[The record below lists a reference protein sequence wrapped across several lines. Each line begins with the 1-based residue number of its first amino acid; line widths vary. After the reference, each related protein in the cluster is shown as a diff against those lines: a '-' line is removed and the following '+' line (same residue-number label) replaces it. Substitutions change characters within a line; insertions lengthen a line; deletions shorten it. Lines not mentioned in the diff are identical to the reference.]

1 MGNLKNFIVDTVAL
15 VKYLQDDLP
24 LPADKAFKSSE
35 QGKSKLLVSEIV
47 IGEFIYI
54 SLKGRLKVSD
64 PKSMIMEFLIS
75 MSASGYM
82 DFVGMD
88 LDCWEEFLQSKIPEL
103 HDRLICAIA
112 KSRDAAVIT
121 NDMDI
126 MERGGIE
133 VVWD

>member
-1 MGNLKNFIVDTVAL
+1 MDIMKTYIVDTIAL

-24 LPADKAFKSSE
+24 LPADKVFKSSE
-35 QGKSKLLVSEIV
+35 QGKSKLLVPEMV

-64 PKSMIMEFLIS
+64 PRSMIMEFLIS

-82 DFVGMD
+82 DFVEMD
-88 LDCWEEFLQSKIPEL
+88 LDSWEEYLHSQIPEL

-121 NDMDI
+121 NDIDI
-126 MERGGIE
+126 NERGGVE

>member
-1 MGNLKNFIVDTVAL
+1 MDDMKDYVVDTIAL

-35 QGKSKLLVSEIV
+35 QNKSKLLVPEIV

-64 PKSMIMEFLIS
+64 PKSLIMEFLIS
-75 MSASGYM
+75 MSASDYM
-82 DFVGMD
+82 DFVEMD
-88 LDCWEEFLQSKIPEL
+88 LDCWEESLQSKIPEL

-112 KSRDAAVIT
+112 KSHDATVIT

-126 MERGGIE
+126 RERGGVE

>member
-1 MGNLKNFIVDTVAL
+1 MKHYIVDTIAL

-24 LPADKAFKSSE
+24 VPADKAFKSSE
-35 QGKSKLLVSEIV
+35 QKKSKMLVPEIV

-75 MSASGYM
+75 MSASDYI

-88 LDCWEEFLQSKIPEL
+88 LDSWEEFLHSDISEL

-126 MERGGIE
+126 RRSGGME